1 MKAPF
6 EIDFS
11 INNQT
16 VLLKFDFVEE
26 NPSPVNYVHLPTYD
40 AERIMINKMLK
51 TRYLELGV
59 PATEIPLD
67 PFPLGY
73 SPNDLSQDLSVI
85 SKANVEKS
93 ADSYEFSLNLL
104 EEIVRWNITK
114 FGRLM
119 RNDLETYATICVC
132 VTNAFRRSEL
142 SDYQT
147 KQVLY
152 NKISDAVREKY
163 FHVYQHQNLIQL

>member
-11 INNQT
+11 INNQK
-16 VLLKFDFVEE
+16 VILRFDFIED

-40 AERIMINKMLK
+40 SERIMINKMLK
-51 TRYLELGV
+51 TRYSDLGI
-59 PATEIPLD
+59 PSSEIPLE
-67 PFPLGY
+67 PFSLGY
-73 SPNDLSQDLSVI
+73 SSNDLRQDLSVI
-85 SKANVEKS
+85 SGANVEES
-93 ADSYEFSLNLL
+93 SGSYEFSLSLL
-104 EEIVRWNITK
+104 EEIVRWNITE

-142 SDYQT
+142 SDYQA

-152 NKISDAVREKY
+152 NKISEAVREKY
-163 FHVYQHQNLIQL
+163 FHVYKHQNLIQ

>member
-11 INNQT
+11 INNQK
-16 VLLKFDFVEE
+16 VLLRFDFVQD

-51 TRYLELGV
+51 TRYLELGI
-59 PATEIPLD
+59 PSTEFPSE

-73 SPNDLSQDLSVI
+73 SPNDLSHDLSVI

-93 ADSYEFSLNLL
+93 ADFFEFSLSLL

-132 VTNAFRRSEL
+132 VTNAFRRSEV
-142 SDYQT
+142 SDYQA

-152 NKISDAVREKY
+152 NKISEAVREKY
-163 FHVYQHQNLIQL
+163 FHVYKHQNLIQ